1 MMRILAVTAM
11 LWALAG
17 CAGPGAGTAASP
29 EEAKAYVKNLGL
41 SEVNMEAKES
51 FGGQQ
56 LVEIT
61 GKISNK
67 GGKSL
72 RKVEL
77 TCVFHDPYN
86 QVVLR
91 EVVPIVR
98 ADRGGLK
105 QGETKPFRLPF
116 DTIPNSWNQAMP
128 GMVIAGVVFE

>member
-1 MMRILAVTAM
+1 MQILAVIAM
-11 LWALAG
+11 VLGLVG
-17 CAGPGAGTAASP
+17 CAGQGAGTAASP
-29 EEAKAYVKNLGL
+29 EEAKAYVRNLGL

-61 GKISNK
+61 GKITNK

-77 TCVFHDPYN
+77 TCVFQDPYN

-91 EVVPIVR
+91 EVVPLVR
-98 ADRGGLK
+98 PDRGGLK

-116 DTIPNSWNQAMP
+116 DSIPNSWNQAMP